1 MSSNYSNGIIQLL
14 GITIHGRSVAPLPER
29 LKALLALSLETTLL
43 QVEYIRREESICM
56 TVLQV
61 VYYSVMIASVLCG
74 AAFKIDYELG
84 KNSSQANKRNDRIN
98 TKK

>member
-1 MSSNYSNGIIQLL
+1 MNVI
-14 GITIHGRSVAPLPER
+14 
-29 LKALLALSLETTLL
+29 
-43 QVEYIRREESICM
+43 
-56 TVLQV
+56 QV

>member
-1 MSSNYSNGIIQLL
+1 MDMLVIILFL
-14 GITIHGRSVAPLPER
+14 GVTIYGRSVALLPER

-43 QVEYIRREESICM
+43 QVEYIRREESDCM
-56 TVLQV
+56 DVIQV

-74 AAFKIDYELG
+74 AAFKIVYELG
-84 KNSSQANKRNDRIN
+84 KNSKQVSRRSKTIN

>member
-1 MSSNYSNGIIQLL
+1 MNFL
-14 GITIHGRSVAPLPER
+14 GVTIHGRSVALLPER

-74 AAFKIDYELG
+74 AAFKIGYELG
-84 KNSSQANKRNDRIN
+84 KNSKQADKRNSRTN
-98 TKK
+98 TKSNCPRAKR

>member
-1 MSSNYSNGIIQLL
+1 MLVIIQFL
-14 GITIHGRSVAPLPER
+14 GVTIHGRSVALLPER

-61 VYYSVMIASVLCG
+61 VYYSVMIAAALCG
-74 AAFKIDYELG
+74 AAFKIGYELG
-84 KNSSQANKRNDRIN
+84 KNSKQVSRRSKTIN